1 MLANIENRVRQ
12 QLFGMISLFVVGL
25 MVLNSLG
32 LLVYGATNQTNLT
45 FNVASGA
52 FTIANVPTQMSFA
65 GQTYGTGNNVT
76 GNVQVD
82 LVAVTDYRG
91 TGSAWS
97 AVVNAND
104 LSDGTNTIYANK
116 LKLYQDV
123 NGVLTNVENCT
134 TSRVLL
140 GSNGNLANAGV
151 ILMNTS
157 SSPGIIRYDNGYFN
171 LTLGGSESAGQY
183 AAKIIFTLT

>member
-1 MLANIENRVRQ
+1 MLAQIENRVRQ

-32 LLVYGATNQTNLT
+32 LLVYGDSDQTNLT
-45 FNVASGA
+45 FNVSSGA

-65 GQTYGTGNNVT
+65 SQSYGVGNNVA
-76 GNVQVD
+76 GNVEVD

-91 TGSAWS
+91 TSAAWS
-97 AVVNAND
+97 VAVNANN

-123 NGVLTNVENCT
+123 NGTLTNVENCT
-134 TSRVLL
+134 TSRVTL

-157 SSPGIIRYDNGYFN
+157 SSPGIVRFDNGYVN
-171 LTLGGSESAGQY
+171 LTYIGTDPAGNY
-183 AAKIIFTLT
+183 GAIMTYTLT